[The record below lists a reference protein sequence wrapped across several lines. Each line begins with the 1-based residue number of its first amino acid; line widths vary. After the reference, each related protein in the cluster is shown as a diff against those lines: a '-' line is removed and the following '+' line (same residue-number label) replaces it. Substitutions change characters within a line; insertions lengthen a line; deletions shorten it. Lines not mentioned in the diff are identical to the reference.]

1 MAADSAVQAALPGI
15 RNVCQRPYDGKIR
28 ENVKVYSEHFSK
40 TGEKEED
47 FDYETRTEK
56 TVELAQSYYTLV
68 TDFYEYG
75 YGASFH
81 FGPVLDG
88 HRVADCVLAYE
99 KEIAQ
104 TLDAKPGKQILDIG
118 CGVGG
123 PARAIAK
130 TSGATVTGLNICH
143 YQVNRARELT
153 KLAKLES
160 RVSFKQGNFC
170 KMDFPDNT
178 FDGMYALEST
188 CYAKKPIDVYKEVYR
203 VLKPGATFVDSAW
216 AMTDIYDSS
225 NPEHVKI
232 KGDIEYGSGIHKL
245 STIKE
250 ILEGLKE
257 SGLELVGFRNC
268 HHEGDRPW
276 YIFLTNQGMCSLRD
290 FYASTIGRLTTHFLV
305 NTLETLRILPKGS
318 SKVHSVL
325 LVCGDALIEGGK
337 TDIFTPMFR
346 IVARKPLSS

>member
-104 TLDAKPGKQILDIG
+104 TLDAKPGKQIL
-118 CGVGG
+118 
-123 PARAIAK
+123 
-130 TSGATVTGLNICH
+130 
-143 YQVNRARELT
+143 
-153 KLAKLES
+153 
-160 RVSFKQGNFC
+160 VSC
-170 KMDFPDNT
+170 M
-178 FDGMYALEST
+178 MR
-188 CYAKKPIDVYKEVYR
+188 C
-203 VLKPGATFVDSAW
+203 
-216 AMTDIYDSS
+216 
-225 NPEHVKI
+225 
-232 KGDIEYGSGIHKL
+232 
-245 STIKE
+245 
-250 ILEGLKE
+250 
-257 SGLELVGFRNC
+257 
-268 HHEGDRPW
+268 
-276 YIFLTNQGMCSLRD
+276 
-290 FYASTIGRLTTHFLV
+290 
-305 NTLETLRILPKGS
+305 TLRKSHQNCVYSAAAVHVTIL
-318 SKVHSVL
+318 
-325 LVCGDALIEGGK
+325 
-337 TDIFTPMFR
+337 
-346 IVARKPLSS
+346 ARSFSFATTGHRLWCRWTS